1 MLQGQLAAFQ
11 RATLNI
17 VSQARGV
24 ACEIVTPFDESYAA
38 SPLFLLYRSHLDSIM
53 IEDTGRTRS
62 DHAYD
67 LLTLI
72 QGE

>member
-1 MLQGQLAAFQ
+1 MGRQEH
-11 RATLNI
+11 

-24 ACEIVTPFDESYAA
+24 ACEIVTPIVCTYYS
-38 SPLFLLYRSHLDSIM
+38 SLFLLYRSHLDSIM
-53 IEDTGRTRS
+53 MIEDTGTS
-62 DHAYD
+62 DQAYD

>member
-1 MLQGQLAAFQ
+1 M
-11 RATLNI
+11 NI

-24 ACEIVTPFDESYAA
+24 ACEIVTPFDESYAR
-38 SPLFLLYRSHLDSIM
+38 SYYSLFLLYRSHLDSIM

-62 DHAYD
+62 DQAYD